1 MPEPRETSTSGKIAQ
16 LGLERAQAEGCDL
29 TVQAIVADL
38 SAQEAALPGAPEA
51 AQKGHPVALGP
62 DSTVVRG
69 SLNHQAPLYPPQ
81 LVPSE
86 TTPNPPSLTSLTL
99 RGVESTHRALILNLG
114 ALCLMVQYLT
124 HCSVQWYTR
133 AQWDGAIMVVEK
145 RTRAFRIGVALVFA
159 DYVLA
164 FVTIDLL
171 FQPTWVTDRSA
182 ISIPPNLY
190 TSPSEFLQ
198 TLAAWIQSEK
208 LLSRSKPTL
217 ACNSIRTAN
226 QVWYGIGVYTV
237 MELFFMAGL
246 SPFLTVSEVFG
257 CPSRTARLVAAFW
270 TYIHETETNVWA
282 LVQPCLFGGLLAP
295 TREQRLRYAD
305 WLYVFAKD
313 RVYMSTRMANLVDD
327 FHDILSDFSDTD
339 VVHCRATVE
348 NLFDV
353 FEPTLIAPAL
363 RAHPNLGPLIF
374 GHESWLR
381 LGGSLVTTNADPLT
395 ALYAGHDLLSAPTKL
410 SPDYYVP
417 LFLPSP
423 EAELKKAWR
432 KTRTYQA
439 PKEMWS
445 ITANF
450 PATLHWSGV
459 ISKNQNDT
467 TTKVTTIV
475 GKARDLMLFK
485 TIVLSSGGV
494 SIGPL
499 EYCGNGHIV
508 HVGNVPHVAVCKGDP
523 TIPLFFEE
531 RALRGL
537 HRITAKLDAPGQR
550 KRAKTAKENKDLQKK
565 LDLIKP
571 GYKRAL
577 KDEEKDQDCEPPKP
591 KRRRLSA
598 DQKLANGN

>member
-1 MPEPRETSTSGKIAQ
+1 
-16 LGLERAQAEGCDL
+16 
-29 TVQAIVADL
+29 
-38 SAQEAALPGAPEA
+38 
-51 AQKGHPVALGP
+51 
-62 DSTVVRG
+62 
-69 SLNHQAPLYPPQ
+69 
-81 LVPSE
+81 
-86 TTPNPPSLTSLTL
+86 
-99 RGVESTHRALILNLG
+99 
-114 ALCLMVQYLT
+114 VQYLT

-145 RTRAFRIGVALVFA
+145 KTRAFRIGVALVFA

-327 FHDILSDFSDTD
+327 FHVRFFSSTFI
-339 VVHCRATVE
+339 E

-374 GHESWLR
+374 GLESWLR

-450 PATLHWSGV
+450 PATLHWS
-459 ISKNQNDT
+459 
-467 TTKVTTIV
+467 
-475 GKARDLMLFK
+475 ARDLMLFK

-508 HVGNVPHVAVCKGDP
+508 HVGNVPQCVFPCLPPTSTHSTQPSPSVAVCKGDP

-550 KRAKTAKENKDLQKK
+550 KARQNCEGEQGPAEETRFDQTWVQEGAQRRGEGSGLRASQT
-565 LDLIKP
+565 
-571 GYKRAL
+571 
-577 KDEEKDQDCEPPKP
+577 EKAPLECRSETRQRELVLVNL
-591 KRRRLSA
+591 LSI
-598 DQKLANGN
+598 